1 MTTLNDPA
9 TDVPS
14 GPSTRAKVLGVCL
27 AGASG
32 LAVVLDA
39 FTPWEMS
46 ATVPLIVIP
55 ATLLIGGLFFAS
67 LRRYPE
73 LDRFAARTISGIA
86 CGLLATVAYDIV
98 RPIIVWIFQFHTNPY
113 KAMPLFGSRITGR
126 PTDDGFAVLVGW
138 LYHFWN
144 GISFGVM
151 FALVRPRGG
160 AIAGLIWGVG
170 LQVFM
175 ILVYPS
181 FLDARLDDVGFMVT
195 GLLGHAIWGLVLG
208 ASLKRWGRG

>member
-1 MTTLNDPA
+1 MSMTENPV
-9 TDVPS
+9 TDVPT

-32 LAVVLDA
+32 LAVLLDGL
-39 FTPWEMS
+39 TSWDMS
-46 ATVPLIVIP
+46 ATFPLIVIP
-55 ATLLIGGLFFAS
+55 STLLIGGLIFAS
-67 LRRYPE
+67 LRKYPE
-73 LDRFAARTISGIA
+73 LDRFAARVLSGIV
-86 CGLLATVAYDIV
+86 CGLLATVAYDLV
-98 RPIIVWIFQFHTNPY
+98 RPVIVAVFQFHTNPY

-126 PTDDGFAVLVGW
+126 PTDDGFAVAVGW

-170 LQVFM
+170 LQIFT

-181 FLDARLDDVGFMVT
+181 FLDARLDNVGFMVT
-195 GLLGHAIWGLVLG
+195 GLLGHAVWGLVLG